1 MPQPVP
7 EPDLD
12 EAGSLDEER
21 GLGWLLVIGGF
32 IGLVAAV
39 TLMVEK
45 IKLIEDPT
53 YSPSCN
59 LNPVMSCGSVMV
71 TDQAGLFGFPNPLL
85 GIAGFAIVAVIGAGL
100 LAGAVYAGWFWGA
113 AQVGVTF
120 GVLFVHWL
128 IYQSLYEIGAL
139 CPYCMVVWAVMIPI
153 FWVVTVRNLVAL
165 HGDRGFVSALVDF
178 REPIMVLWFLVIIA
192 LIVQRFWDY
201 WSTLD

>member
-1 MPQPVP
+1 MPHVVP
-7 EPDLD
+7 ETDLD
-12 EAGSLDEER
+12 EAVAPEQER
-21 GLGWLLVIGGF
+21 GLGWLLVIGGL

-53 YSPSCN
+53 YSPSCD
-59 LNPVMSCGSVMV
+59 LNPVMSCGSVMA
-71 TDQAGLFGFPNPLL
+71 TDQAGLFGFPNPIV
-85 GIAGFAIVAVIGAGL
+85 GIAGFAIVAAIGAGL
-100 LAGAVYAGWFWGA
+100 LAGARYAGWFWGA

-120 GVLFVHWL
+120 GVVFVHWL

-153 FWVVTVRNLVAL
+153 FWVVTVRNLVAFR
-165 HGDRGFVSALVDF
+165 GDRGVVSALVDF
-178 REPIMVLWFLVIIA
+178 REPLMVLWALVIIA

-201 WSTLD
+201 WSTLG